1 MSWKKGRKDDAM
13 CLVFEQLQ
21 DIVILDNQQITNLQ
35 YFGEPD
41 VYELP
46 TLTGSAC
53 DTDIANSE
61 PCLLIRRTLSDGK
74 LWKSFSRKCF
84 L

>member
-1 MSWKKGRKDDAM
+1 MSWKKGHKDDTM

-21 DIVILDNQQITNLQ
+21 DIGILDNQQITNLQ
-35 YFGEPD
+35 YFVEPD

-61 PCLLIRRTLSDGK
+61 PCLLIKSLSDRK
-74 LWKSFSRKCF
+74 LWKSFNRKCF
-84 L
+84 F